1 MHCPFCHAVDT
12 KVADSRL
19 VAEVNQVKR
28 RRVCN
33 VCGERFTTYESVELV
48 MPRVVKQDESREA
61 FDQQKLREGALRAL
75 EKRPVS
81 AQEID
86 EMLMRVMHEIRATGE
101 REVRAS
107 LIGEQLM
114 LALRVLD
121 EIAYIRFASVYR
133 RFTDLEAFQQEIAK
147 LVEKT

>member
-19 VAEVNQVKR
+19 VVEVNEVRR

-33 VCGERFTTYESVELV
+33 QCGERFTTYETVELV
-48 MPRVVKQDESREA
+48 MPRVIKKDNSREA
-61 FDQQKLREGALRAL
+61 FDQKKLREGVLRAL

-81 AQEID
+81 VEQID
-86 EMLMRVMHEIRATGE
+86 EMLMQVMHQIRSTGE
-101 REVRAS
+101 REVDAS
-107 LIGEQLM
+107 LIGEQVM
-114 LALRVLD
+114 NALSQLD

-133 RFTDLEAFQQEIAK
+133 RFTDLEAFQKEIAR